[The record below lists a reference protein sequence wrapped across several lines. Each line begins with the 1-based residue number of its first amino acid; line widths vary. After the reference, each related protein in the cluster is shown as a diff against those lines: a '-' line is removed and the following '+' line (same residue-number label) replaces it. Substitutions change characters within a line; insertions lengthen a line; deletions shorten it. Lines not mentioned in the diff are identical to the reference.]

1 MNRKTISSVVLAT
14 AIAVPA
20 AGLGASVSTANA
32 ATPAASIGAVST
44 SQPTHSWTHARSAV
58 VLKKKRSNRKAKR
71 HVAQLKAPA
80 RKGTKRYSKWYA
92 KSYQKAR
99 YGWRKKQKRALVKL
113 WNRESGWSHRASNG
127 SSGAYGIPQ
136 SLPGRKM
143 AAHGSDWRT
152 NPETQIRW
160 GLSYINGRYGK
171 PTKAWNHFKAR
182 NWY

>member
-20 AGLGASVSTANA
+20 AGLGGTVSMANAVTPAVSATVTSTSTA
-32 ATPAASIGAVST
+32 ST
-44 SQPTHSWTHARSAV
+44 SPGTGV
-58 VLKKKRSNRKAKR
+58 VLKTRSSTRKAKR

-80 RKGTKRYSKWYA
+80 RKGSKRYSKWYA
-92 KSYQKAR
+92 KSFQKAR
-99 YGWRKKQKRALVKL
+99 YGWGKKQQRALVKL
-113 WNRESGWSHRASNG
+113 WNRESGWSHRSSNG

-143 AAHGSDWRT
+143 ASQGSDWRT

-160 GLSYINGRYGK
+160 GLSYIKGRYGK